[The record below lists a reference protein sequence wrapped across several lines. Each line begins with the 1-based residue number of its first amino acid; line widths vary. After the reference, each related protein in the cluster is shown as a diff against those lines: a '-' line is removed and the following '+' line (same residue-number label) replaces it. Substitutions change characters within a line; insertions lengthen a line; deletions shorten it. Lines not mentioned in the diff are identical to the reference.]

1 MRLASFLRVKQ
12 SDNKPSTGPARAQC
26 RSALALAGAALSL
39 SLGLGLGL
47 SLPVVAAAAG
57 TGIGNAG
64 ESAGARP
71 AAPPARFQSLE
82 AVARRAE
89 DAVREALPALPQA
102 GPSAPAAMPQARH
115 RISAREPDPRLRLA
129 ACPTPLDA
137 TLPVSVTGLRA
148 RTIVQV
154 GCKSATSRWTLL
166 VPVALQTDA
175 TVLVAARS
183 LSRGQV
189 PQAGDVQV
197 TQRTLPG
204 ISSLYINNLDEIRG
218 QHLIRPLDAG
228 QPLTR
233 DALAADPVVR
243 RGEAV
248 TLVADVVGV
257 EVRMPGRALA
267 DARPGQPV
275 RVQNVNSLKIV
286 EGRADDKGVVR
297 VDR

>member
-1 MRLASFLRVKQ
+1 MRLASFLHVKQ
-12 SDNKPSTGPARAQC
+12 SDSKPSTWSARSRRRRLRTRAQ
-26 RSALALAGAALSL
+26 ALAGAALAL
-39 SLGLGLGL
+39 ALA
-47 SLPVVAAAAG
+47 LPVLAAAAG
-57 TGIGNAG
+57 NGSGTASG
-64 ESAGARP
+64 SADVRA
-71 AAPPARFQSLE
+71 AAPAARFQSLE
-82 AVARRAE
+82 ALARRAE
-89 DAVREALPALPQA
+89 EALRDALPTQPLSATVAPATLPQA
-102 GPSAPAAMPQARH
+102 TH
-115 RISAREPDPRLRLA
+115 RIAARVPDPRLRLA

-137 TLPVSVTGLRA
+137 TLPVSVGGLRA

-154 GCKSATSRWTLL
+154 SCKSPSSRWTVL
-166 VPVALQTDA
+166 VPVVLQTEA
-175 TVLVAARS
+175 TVLVATRS
-183 LSRGQV
+183 LSRGQA
-189 PQAGDVQV
+189 PQAGDVQI

-204 ISSLYINNLDEIRG
+204 ISSFYISNLNEIRN
-218 QHLIRPLDAG
+218 QHLIRPLAAG

-233 DALAADPVVR
+233 DALATDPVVR

-286 EGRADDKGVVR
+286 EGRADDQGVVR